1 MAKRRDSFLVRG
13 MNIIRTR
20 ITKKL
25 ERDAAVAYKE
35 ATDYF
40 YKEFHK
46 HKITQELKSHSSPSA
61 ILNTLGN
68 WKRDGTL
75 FGFMGFNSGYDPI
88 NDLENFLKGEQGFRW
103 ELERNIIKNTR
114 GILGNLRSPT
124 PKEME
129 AANLKLQG
137 WGDGRA
143 WPEVIEDDG
152 IENLS
157 YFFAKNDYGRSEE
170 GFQAKHELNK
180 GAKLD
185 AIPYL
190 SPILKK
196 AEKKFDVRLR
206 QLARTRSR
214 TK

>member
-1 MAKRRDSFLVRG
+1 MARRRDSFLVRG

-25 ERDAAVAYKE
+25 ERDADVAYRE
-35 ATDYF
+35 AIDYF

-46 HKITQELKSHSSPSA
+46 HKITQELKNHSSPSA

-68 WKRDGTL
+68 WERNGTL
-75 FGFMGFNSGYDPI
+75 FGFMGFNSSYDPVS
-88 NDLENFLKGEQGFRW
+88 DLENFLRGQRGLRW

-114 GILGNLRSPT
+114 GILGNFRGPT
-124 PKEME
+124 PEDME
-129 AANLKLQG
+129 GANLKLQG

-143 WPEVIEDDG
+143 WPVVIEDDG

-157 YFFAKNDYGRSEE
+157 YFFAGVYGRSEE
-170 GFQAKHELNK
+170 GFQEKYELNK

>member
-40 YKEFHK
+40 YKEFYK
-46 HKITQELKSHSSPSA
+46 HKITQELRDHSNPSS
-61 ILNTLGN
+61 ILNNLGN
-68 WKRDGTL
+68 WKRNGTL
-75 FGFMGFNSGYDPI
+75 FGFMGFNAGYDPI
-88 NDLENFLKGEQGFRW
+88 SDLENFLRSEQGFRW
-103 ELERNIIKNTR
+103 ELERNIIANTK
-114 GILGNLRSPT
+114 GILGNLRGPT

-129 AANLKLQG
+129 AAGLKLQG

-143 WPEVIEDDG
+143 WPVVIEDNG

-157 YFFAKNDYGRSEE
+157 YFFAGEYGRSEE
-170 GFQAKHELNK
+170 GFQGKHEFNK

-190 SPILKK
+190 SPLLKR

-206 QLARTRSR
+206 QLARTRNRSN
-214 TK
+214 